1 MAKKNT
7 SKLSTRSPKQIVLG
21 VAIVAALGALAVM
34 VVVLPKNQGSQPGVG
49 ADGYSVFEKKGA
61 DIGVVSVSEKSV
73 VVAALGDR
81 AKTVDDV
88 TKSGVISLNGNLGQT
103 ATYTFTTP
111 TGTKSY
117 IDIDILKYQSQAAMD
132 SDDLE
137 KGTGSAGKVNNMD
150 VRYLPAKTIGS
161 EREYALLVSKDLKSY
176 KFSMMQPS
184 SKAEIRE
191 YKAWD
196 ILKAIIAK
204 SDL

>member
-7 SKLSTRSPKQIVLG
+7 TKLTSRNPKQIVLG
-21 VAIVAALGALAVM
+21 AAIVAALGALAVM
-34 VVVLPKNQGSQPGVG
+34 VLVLPKNQGSQTGVG

-61 DIGVVSVSEKSV
+61 DIGVTGIADKKV
-73 VVAALGDR
+73 VVDALGNR
-81 AKTVDDV
+81 AKSVDDV

-117 IDIDILKYQSQAAMD
+117 IDIDLLKYQSKAAMD
-132 SDDLE
+132 SDSLE
-137 KGTGSAGKVNNMD
+137 KGTGSAGTVNGME

-161 EREYALLVSKDLKSY
+161 EREYALLVAKDLKSY

-184 SKAEIRE
+184 GKAEIRE

-204 SDL
+204 SSL